1 MPNTSKSSKKAAP
14 VSAAVKPEVV
24 DAFTPLVLNS
34 VERVADLQKKTLDI
48 AAQQATEWMGAWKQ
62 AFSYFPVTPPSFI
75 FDVAGQA
82 MQTAIE
88 AQKSA
93 IDLVVEQ
100 TQSASSV
107 NKVRAEAYSKIAAE
121 VTTTIQKSFGR
132 SLEAQKKVLE
142 FASEQNKTMFES
154 TKKQLGAV
162 AGPATVLIDS
172 FQRGADAVIE
182 AQKSFLNM
190 ASQPFV
196 DNAKT
201 S

>member
-88 AQKSA
+88 AQKNA
-93 IDLVVEQ
+93 VDLVVEPRVL
-100 TQSASSV
+100 ASV
-107 NKVRAEAYSKIAAE
+107 PALPVAADRVEGALDTGHDGE
-121 VTTTIQKSFGR
+121 VHFRSGEIVGR
-132 SLEAQKKVLE
+132 RFHAALHAAALAWERTAPHCSSTRIG
-142 FASEQNKTMFES
+142 ASR
-154 TKKQLGAV
+154 
-162 AGPATVLIDS
+162 P
-172 FQRGADAVIE
+172 
-182 AQKSFLNM
+182 
-190 ASQPFV
+190 
-196 DNAKT
+196 
-201 S
+201 

>member
-14 VSAAVKPEVV
+14 VSAAVKPEFV
-24 DAFTPLVLNS
+24 DAVTPLVLNS
-34 VERVADLQKKTLDI
+34 VERVADLQKQTLDI
-48 AAQQATEWMGAWKQ
+48 AAEQTAAWMGAWKQ
-62 AFSYFPVTPPSFI
+62 AFSYFPVAAPSFI
-75 FDVAGQA
+75 FDAASQA

-100 TQSASSV
+100 AQSATSI
-107 NKVRAEAYSKIAAE
+107 NQVRAEAYSKIAAE
-121 VTTTIQKSFGR
+121 VTTTMQKSFGR

-142 FASEQNKTMFES
+142 FTSAQNKTTFES

-162 AGPATVLIDS
+162 AGPATAVVDS

-190 ASQPFV
+190 ASQSFA
-196 DNAKT
+196 DSSKN
-201 S
+201 